1 MKTYSL
7 LASALL
13 LLLGACQSAPAQTA
27 AKPAYMQIFYEGAGW
42 LAGRPL
48 LHYSPAFQGKDNE
61 LVSEP
66 DSTKRISPGAFL
78 FDEPLGQGGTTTA
91 TAVQT
96 VTSSNGQQTNYV
108 QGADGEMHAQT
119 PADQQRER
127 AREKARFDRQLNL
140 VGARAALA
148 RTALTTALNAAAAD
162 GWEVVELGRWGEKD
176 GLVYL
181 LRRQR

>member
-7 LASALL
+7 LAGTCL
-13 LLLGACQSAPAQTA
+13 LLLGGCQSAPAQTT

-42 LAGRPL
+42 IAGRPV
-48 LHYSPAFQGKDNE
+48 LHYSPAFQGKDDE
-61 LVSEP
+61 LVTEP
-66 DSTKRISPGAFL
+66 DSTKQLSPGAIL
-78 FDEPLGQGGTTTA
+78 FNEPLGKVITGTA
-91 TAVQT
+91 AVQT
-96 VTSSNGQQTNYV
+96 VTGSNGQQTTYV
-108 QGADGEMHAQT
+108 QGADGEMRAQT

-127 AREKARFDRQLNL
+127 NHERAQFNRQLNL
-140 VGARAALA
+140 VAARAALA

-162 GWEVVELGRWGEKD
+162 GWEVVQLGRWGDKD